1 MQTQQE
7 YNSDPDAER
16 NILRA
21 KTQALLEF
29 HTIRE
34 RVANRASYF
43 PAHQLALSLQPSY
56 DAYEV
61 ELLQQETAEGRAVLD
76 RSGEVDMYSPDDIG
90 ESVVRASIGGIL
102 TGMELLAIAQTL
114 DVHAR
119 AKNGILAVRQHAPI
133 LADIAQSIP
142 NLRELTRQIRSRIGD
157 RGEVRDD
164 ATHTLRALRTQIRQ
178 AYRRVTDSL
187 NSLIQASQSDN
198 ALQDNVISIRNDR
211 LVVQVKAEMRSRIPG
226 IVHDASNT
234 GATLFIE
241 PFSTVEIGNTWRE
254 LALAEEREIRQVLR
268 DISTLVGEL
277 APDIRRGS
285 ELTARLDLILARAR
299 YSYSIRGIRPMSP
312 GDATLTNP
320 VHPELPNS
328 PKDEGQILA
337 GDKTTE
343 KPIRPNLPNSS
354 KDNEQKTADDKH
366 TGKPIRPEP
375 PNSSKNDGQKPQTMS
390 LLENPSALNSGTHRR
405 TKDKNV
411 RLINAR
417 HPLLGRDAV
426 PVNVNIGPD
435 WSVLVVTGPNT
446 GGKTVAM
453 KTVGLLALMHQAGLQ
468 IPADDGS
475 VLPIFDGV
483 YADVGDQ
490 QSIEQSVSTFSSHMR
505 SVIEILA
512 EATPESLVL
521 LDELGTSTDAEEGS
535 ALARAILDHLAANEV
550 STIVTTHHRNVAAF
564 AETSDGMMNASVQLD
579 ADSLTPTYHLTL
591 GVPGRSYAMAI
602 AASLGLP
609 EHIMRNAQA
618 SIEPQYLRFED
629 WLTELQRERNQLQAM
644 LLETEQSRANAEALR
659 QQLDEQI
666 DYLLTHREDMLDSM
680 RRGMLAQYDEAR
692 RKLKRAEAAL
702 SWTSP
707 AGAPAPMTQA
717 DIARLRG
724 EIDAERASM
733 PPAPAPARAPQRPLA
748 VGDKV
753 YVRGLNL
760 GGMLLSLPQDGADAD
775 VGIGNVRIQVQP
787 ARLSLIEQQ
796 PEPPKAEVRYD
807 IGPMLNS
814 TELDIRGMRADES
827 LAQLEQFL
835 DKAVRDGFNS
845 VRIIHGKGKGILR
858 NVVREHLTRHP
869 LARSFEAE
877 ARERGGDGATLV
889 HLA

>member
-1 MQTQQE
+1 MQPQQE
-7 YNSDPDAER
+7 RNSDADAER
-16 NILRA
+16 NALRA

-29 HTIRE
+29 DTIRE

-43 PAHQLALSLQPSY
+43 PARQLALSLQPSY

-61 ELLQQETAEGRAVLD
+61 ALLQQETAEARAVLD
-76 RSGEVDMYSPDDIG
+76 ESGELDLYSPDDTDRL
-90 ESVVRASIGGIL
+90 VVRASIGGIL
-102 TGMELLAIAQTL
+102 TGTELLAIARTL

-119 AKNGILAVRQHAPI
+119 AKSGILAARQHAPI

-164 ATHTLRALRTQIRQ
+164 ATHTLRALRTQMRH
-178 AYRRVTDSL
+178 AYQRVTESL
-187 NSLIQASQSDN
+187 NSLIQSSQSDN
-198 ALQDNVISIRNDR
+198 ALQDDVISIRNDR

-241 PFSTVEIGNTWRE
+241 PFSTVEIGNAWRE

-268 DISTLVGEL
+268 DISTLVGEV

-285 ELTARLDLILARAR
+285 ELAARLDLILARAK
-299 YSYSIRGIRPMSP
+299 YSYSIRGIHSTHPND
-312 GDATLTNP
+312 DA
-320 VHPELPNS
+320 H
-328 PKDEGQILA
+328 PKDMA
-337 GDKTTE
+337 
-343 KPIRPNLPNSS
+343 
-354 KDNEQKTADDKH
+354 
-366 TGKPIRPEP
+366 
-375 PNSSKNDGQKPQTMS
+375 
-390 LLENPSALNSGTHRR
+390 
-405 TKDKNV
+405 V

-468 IPADDGS
+468 IPAADGS

-490 QSIEQSVSTFSSHMR
+490 QSIEQSVSTFSSHIR

-535 ALARAILDHLAANEV
+535 ALARAILDDLAANKV

-609 EHIMRNAQA
+609 EHIMSNAHA

-629 WLTELQRERNQLQAM
+629 WLTELQRERNRLQAM
-644 LLETEQSRANAEALR
+644 LLETEQSRATAEALR
-659 QQLDEQI
+659 QRLDEQI
-666 DYLLTHREDMLDSM
+666 DYLLTHREDMLDSV
-680 RRGMLAQYDEAR
+680 RRSVFAQYDEAQ

-702 SWTSP
+702 SWSSP
-707 AGAPAPMTQA
+707 SGAPAPITQA
-717 DIARLRG
+717 DIARLRR
-724 EIDAERASM
+724 EITAERAII
-733 PPAPAPARAPQRPLA
+733 PPPPTPPPARAPQRALA
-748 VGDKV
+748 IGDKV

-760 GGMLLSLPQDGADAD
+760 GGTLISLPQDGADAE
-775 VGIGNVRIQVQP
+775 VAIGNLRIQVRP
-787 ARLSLIEQQ
+787 TRLSLIESQ
-796 PEPPKAEVRYD
+796 PEQPKAEVRYD

-827 LAQLEQFL
+827 LARLEQFL

-845 VRIIHGKGKGILR
+845 VRIIHGRGKGILR

-889 HLA
+889 HLS

>member
-1 MQTQQE
+1 MQPQQE
-7 YNSDPDAER
+7 RNSDANAER
-16 NILRA
+16 NALRA

-29 HTIRE
+29 DTIRE

-43 PAHQLALSLQPSY
+43 PARQLALSLQPSY

-61 ELLQQETAEGRAVLD
+61 VLLQQETAEARAILD
-76 RSGEVDMYSPDDIG
+76 ESGELDLYSPDDTDRL
-90 ESVVRASIGGIL
+90 VVRASIGGIL
-102 TGMELLAIAQTL
+102 TGTELLAIARTL

-119 AKNGILAVRQHAPI
+119 AKSGILAARQHAPI

-142 NLRELTRQIRSRIGD
+142 NLRELTRQIRSRIGE

-164 ATHTLRALRTQIRQ
+164 ATHTLRALRTQMRH
-178 AYRRVTDSL
+178 AYQRVTESL
-187 NSLIQASQSDN
+187 NSLIQSSQSDN
-198 ALQDNVISIRNDR
+198 ALQDDVISIRNDR

-241 PFSTVEIGNTWRE
+241 PFSTVEIGNAWRE

-268 DISTLVGEL
+268 DISTLVGEV

-285 ELTARLDLILARAR
+285 ELAARLDLILARAK
-299 YSYSIRGIRPMSP
+299 YSYSIRGIHSTHPND
-312 GDATLTNP
+312 DA
-320 VHPELPNS
+320 H
-328 PKDEGQILA
+328 PKDME
-337 GDKTTE
+337 
-343 KPIRPNLPNSS
+343 
-354 KDNEQKTADDKH
+354 
-366 TGKPIRPEP
+366 
-375 PNSSKNDGQKPQTMS
+375 
-390 LLENPSALNSGTHRR
+390 
-405 TKDKNV
+405 V

-468 IPADDGS
+468 IPAADGS

-535 ALARAILDHLAANEV
+535 ALARAILDDLAAKKV
-550 STIVTTHHRNVAAF
+550 STIVTTHHRSVAAF

-629 WLTELQRERNQLQAM
+629 WLTELQRERNRLQAM
-644 LLETEQSRANAEALR
+644 LLETEQSRATAEALR
-659 QQLDEQI
+659 QRLDEQI
-666 DYLLTHREDMLDSM
+666 DYLVTHREDMLDSM
-680 RRGMLAQYDEAR
+680 RRSVFAQYDEAQ

-702 SWTSP
+702 SWSSP
-707 AGAPAPMTQA
+707 SGAPAPITQT
-717 DIARLRG
+717 DIARLRR
-724 EIDAERASM
+724 EINAERAII
-733 PPAPAPARAPQRPLA
+733 PPPPTPPPARAPQRALA
-748 VGDKV
+748 IGDKV

-760 GGMLLSLPQDGADAD
+760 GGMLISLPQDGADAE
-775 VGIGNVRIQVQP
+775 VAIGNLRIQVRP
-787 ARLSLIEQQ
+787 TRLSLIESQ
-796 PEPPKAEVRYD
+796 PEQPKAEVRYD

-827 LAQLEQFL
+827 LARLEQFL

-845 VRIIHGKGKGILR
+845 VRIIHGRGKGILR

-889 HLA
+889 HLS

>member
-21 KTQALLEF
+21 KTQVLLEF

-312 GDATLTNP
+312 CDATLTNP
-320 VHPELPNS
+320 E
-328 PKDEGQILA
+328 
-337 GDKTTE
+337 
-343 KPIRPNLPNSS
+343 LPNSS
-354 KDNEQKTADDKH
+354 KDK
-366 TGKPIRPEP
+366 
-375 PNSSKNDGQKPQTMS
+375 GQKPQTIS
-390 LLENPSALNSGTHRR
+390 LQENPSALNSRTHGRA
-405 TKDKNV
+405 KDKNV

-609 EHIMRNAQA
+609 EHIMQNAQA

-707 AGAPAPMTQA
+707 TGAPAPMTQA
-717 DIARLRG
+717 DIVRLRG

-733 PPAPAPARAPQRPLA
+733 PPAPEPARAPQRPLA

-760 GGMLLSLPQDGADAD
+760 GGMLLSLPEDGADAD

-845 VRIIHGKGKGILR
+845 VRIIHGRGKGILR